1 MDVSLLEPG
10 SKDFNRMKDV
20 CQIMVTPFDI
30 FGRGLYRYTFIG
42 VCVECPDLKIG
53 DGAWRVFINTKGK
66 NPQSFPQEFLDFM
79 EYIMDSTD
87 QYAQKVDSE
96 RIKLIHKRVT
106 QVKKSERTGVK
117 LMQRWEELA
126 MEREEAWEQGSKQR
140 LVNQICRKLRKGK
153 VPEEIA
159 EALEEKLDVI
169 QSICQAAAAF
179 APDFDEEKVYHAW
192 RETSEDIVF
201 G

>member
-1 MDVSLLEPG
+1 MG
-10 SKDFNRMKDV
+10 
-20 CQIMVTPFDI
+20 
-30 FGRGLYRYTFIG
+30 
-42 VCVECPDLKIG
+42 
-53 DGAWRVFINTKGK
+53 
-66 NPQSFPQEFLDFM
+66 
-79 EYIMDSTD
+79 YIMDSTD

-106 QVKKSERTGVK
+106 QIKRSERTGVR
-117 LMQRWEELA
+117 LMQRWEEMA
-126 MEREEAWEQGSKQR
+126 MEREEAREQGLEEGREQGREQGSNQR

-192 RETSEDIVF
+192 RETSEDLVF